1 MKFSTIFLAGITST
15 AQTDDI
21 ALSTLTNLK
30 KISLKIISSESINK
44 RDQWKAKWTEKFLT
58 NSARMHRSFAL
69 CGTKHDEADKKIH
82 IEYDIENPC
91 VAIKELMTG
100 FSDWT
105 NRYIASCQGQKR
117 KSHQKKR
124 IQKWSNML
132 NKGNRFELKLI
143 SIYDSG
149 FPKFNIF
156 CDNLNLSKL

>member
-21 ALSTLTNLK
+21 ELSTLTNLK
-30 KISLKIISSESINK
+30 KISSKIFSSESINK
-44 RDQWKAKWTEKFLT
+44 GDRWKEKWEDQFLA
-58 NSARMHRSFAL
+58 NSDRMHRSFVR
-69 CGTKHDEADKKIH
+69 CGTKHDEADEKID

-105 NRYIASCQGQKR
+105 DRYIASCKGQKK

-124 IQKWSNML
+124 IEKWSNIL

-143 SIYDSG
+143 GI
-149 FPKFNIF
+149 
-156 CDNLNLSKL
+156 